1 MTTIEE
7 YEAIIKILFT
17 LHSSPFDREPL
28 CLSAFRRV
36 KSSFHLFTHSSPLFT
51 TLFWRIFKPL
61 RELAQDTPEGE
72 EW

>member
-17 LHSSPFDREPL
+17 FRPGTPVFIGISRGEEFFLSLH
-28 CLSAFRRV
+28 
-36 KSSFHLFTHSSPLFT
+36 HSSPLFT
-51 TLFWRIFKPL
+51 TLFWRICKPL

>member
-17 LHSSPFDREPL
+17 LCSEPL
-28 CLSAFRRV
+28 CLSAFRGV

-51 TLFWRIFKPL
+51 TLFWRICKPL
-61 RELAQDTPEGE
+61 RDLAQDTPEGE